1 MSSAAQPNRYA
12 GLTKNQL
19 EEYLRRDGGGNIA
32 NIEDPKGYQ
41 EAMKAAT
48 IPYYGKTRAQLT
60 IVLEKARAKG
70 KEPLHPEA
78 FKTAWDAAP
87 PEPQPAAAAPAGS
100 PSAAPPAQI
109 AEVRQEPLTPAWTI
123 NEHSHRLFLSD
134 NAEET
139 QTIKN
144 VTSAS
149 NPRSDLGN
157 SDRLVMRF
165 GSNLR
170 YCHPFKSWFIWDG
183 QRWKRDESLFVRE
196 LAKEATVRIGD
207 EAAIIETPTERA
219 EFYKWA
225 AISQGHGRID
235 AMTDL
240 AKSALPITPDRMD
253 ANPDILNF
261 PNGTLNLN
269 SFKFSEPSQN
279 DYITKITG
287 TLYNPGATCPNW
299 LLFLN
304 QIMPGNEKLK
314 GNENLISYLQRA
326 AGYSLTGRTGERAIF
341 LCHGSGANGK
351 STFLNTLLAVMG
363 DYGKPVESATLC
375 IARAE
380 GIRND
385 LAALRGARF
394 VSATEAGKGKR
405 LDEDVIKRLT
415 GGGDKI
421 QARFLFQEYF
431 EFTPECKIWWSFN
444 SAPRITDTTNS
455 IWDRVKLIPFSYVI
469 PEPERDKKLLDK
481 LLAEAP
487 GIMQW
492 MVDGLKSYQ
501 EIGLKEPTEV
511 TQATQ
516 NYRDEQDFLGDFFTD
531 VCVIE
536 HGAATGATDL
546 YNAYKNWH
554 NMNAADEKCK
564 SVRSFGFEMGDH
576 GFERTKDRTT
586 GRKNY
591 TGIRLKSQTVFE
603 NENTKKESGKS

>member
-1 MSSAAQPNRYA
+1 MTSAAPPAPAYQNRYA

-19 EEYLRRDGGGNIA
+19 ETYLLRDGGGNIA
-32 NIEDPKGYQ
+32 NIDDPEGYQ

-48 IPYYGKTRAQLT
+48 IPYYGRSRAQLT
-60 IVLEKARAKG
+60 TVLERARARG

-78 FKTAWDAAP
+78 LKTAWDAAP
-87 PEPQPAAAAPAGS
+87 SEPQPAAAAPTGS
-100 PSAAPPAQI
+100 PSAPQPAPSAQ
-109 AEVRQEPLTPAWTI
+109 VRQEPIPAAWTI

-144 VTSAS
+144 TTSAS

-165 GSNLR
+165 GNNLR

-183 QRWKRDESLFVRE
+183 QRWKRDESLFIRE

-240 AKSALPITPDRMD
+240 AKSALPLTPDRMD
-253 ANPDILNF
+253 ANPDVLNF

-269 SFKFSEPSQN
+269 SFKFSEPSQ
-279 DYITKITG
+279 DDFITKITG

-299 LLFLN
+299 LLFLK
-304 QIMPGNEKLK
+304 QIMK
-314 GNENLISYLQRA
+314 GNENLISYLQRS

-363 DYGKPVESATLC
+363 DYGKPVESSTLC
-375 IARAE
+375 IARTE

-405 LDEDVIKRLT
+405 LDEDVIKKLT

-469 PEPERDKKLLDK
+469 PEAERDKKLLDK

-487 GIMQW
+487 GIMAW
-492 MVDGLKSYQ
+492 MIDGLKSYQ
-501 EIGLKEPTEV
+501 KIGLKEPDEV

-531 VCVIE
+531 MCVIE
-536 HGAATGATDL
+536 PGAATGATDL
-546 YNAYKNWH
+546 YNEYKNWH

-576 GFERTKDRTT
+576 GFGRTKDKTT

-591 TGIRLKSQTVFE
+591 VGIRLKSQTVFE
-603 NENTKKESGKS
+603 NKNTKKESGKS